1 MKTQNNIFSLLLG
14 RVGVGLIALCTLFSC
29 TPVNIPEPGNSDL
42 AGVKNL
48 QYSTS
53 GRDLTLSWELPAAG
67 GVEMVGIEIIK
78 NNSELTT
85 IDSLCTSH
93 LIKRA
98 AVNTELSYAVRIK
111 YADGRVSPNASLI
124 FTIAYEEKARPAMV
138 LLGSDIR
145 DLETEEEKGAA
156 RWFKQNYVDK
166 GEGNF
171 ITAEDL
177 AAGINMGEVSMIW
190 IHVDRIEIEQGA
202 ENLPEELTNNA
213 VKTAMRNFI
222 MNGGNVYLSKHATQL
237 ITTYGR
243 INAKYAPNI
252 FNSADGAEGA
262 DVWSINANLLGGQ
275 MDKRGHAF
283 FTGMQKNSDENTTF
297 PLLGPVYRYDH
308 NCMWDMNQLEFTKSG
323 ANNFE
328 KFQKQTN
335 SEILATWSHVTDD
348 AVAGQGCQP
357 PGLHLAV
364 QLMLAAGHRQDHA
377 GAPFD
382 GVVDGVVGGRVAGV
396 EADDHIGGLFRRI
409 AGNIPQLEAQ
419 AGVAVLKAVRLHW
432 AMTSALRSRP
442 MTAGSSP
449 RISVR

>member
-1 MKTQNNIFSLLLG
+1 MKTLSNIFSLLLG

-42 AGVKNL
+42 AGVQNL

-67 GVEMVGIEIIK
+67 AVEMVGIEIIK

-111 YADGRVSPNASLI
+111 YADGRVSPNAALI

-138 LLGSDIR
+138 LLGADIR

-166 GEGNF
+166 GDGNF

-190 IHVDRIEIEQGA
+190 IHVDRIDIEQGA

-213 VKTAMRNFI
+213 VKTAMRNYI
-222 MNGGNVYLSKHATQL
+222 MNGGNVYLSKQATQL

-275 MDKRGHAF
+275 ADKRGHEIFA
-283 FTGMQKNSDENTTF
+283 GMQRNSDENTTF
-297 PLLGPVYRYDH
+297 PLIGPVYRYDH

-348 AVAGQGCQP
+348 AVAGLIIFKADDDNFLGNVVCN
-357 PGLHLAV
+357 G
-364 QLMLAAGHRQDHA
+364 LAAYNMGNEDNEEYA
-377 GAPFD
+377 
-382 GVVDGVVGGRVAGV
+382 
-396 EADDHIGGLFRRI
+396 ENNRI
-409 AGNIPQLEAQ
+409 LTTNIINY
-419 AGVAVLKAVRLHW
+419 LK
-432 AMTSALRSRP
+432 
-442 MTAGSSP
+442 
-449 RISVR
+449 